1 MLDELLY
8 LPEGLHPVVL
18 GLSLLL
24 PLLLG
29 NHPRLQAFVLVF
41 LVCFVEGVDLLVQSL
56 DLCHAVFQVAEEL
69 SVFELKF
76 FIMLAQR

>member
-29 NHPRLQAFVLVF
+29 NHPRLQAFILVL
-41 LVCFVEGVDLLVQSL
+41 LVGFVEGVNFLV
-56 DLCHAVFQVAEEL
+56 
-69 SVFELKF
+69 
-76 FIMLAQR
+76 